1 MLTSLITH
9 APRNRSS
16 ALTRRPGWI
25 RTAAVALAAAVGA
38 STVSAADLKIGAVLS
53 LSQVMGVYGKGIL
66 DGLNF
71 AVEEAGGSVAGRKI
85 VVLQEDDK
93 NDAQTAI
100 HLVRRYVKDEKV
112 DFMVGPVGS
121 NIAPAIRDEV
131 HRSKTFM
138 VIPQAGNDE
147 MTRELCSPYIVRTS
161 FSIWQMNFP
170 MGRYAATNVGKDAV
184 VIGANY
190 VGGKQTA
197 AGFADGFKKEGGTI
211 LQEFWPAVGTAD
223 FATQFTQVR
232 ALGDKV
238 KVVWYFVP
246 GSTSVNFLNQY
257 AQSGLKARVAG
268 PVTNADEFFFDA
280 MKDSAVG
287 FLGSGGYVQSI
298 DTPRNKAF
306 IAAFKKRYGRPPVS
320 IDVQGY
326 DAGRLIIETA
336 RRLKGDLSDK
346 RATRDAMVAAEIDS
360 PRGYLKIDERT
371 GNLIQ
376 DIYITKVVKRPDGSY
391 GHEILATYPKVRDT
405 DTSCKLNWN

>member
-1 MLTSLITH
+1 MLTC
-9 APRNRSS
+9 S
-16 ALTRRPGWI
+16 ASCPVGTRPPVAQVQRWI
-25 RTAAVALAAAVGA
+25 RATAIGMAACASASTMAAAP
-38 STVSAADLKIGAVLS
+38 DLKIGAVLS

-66 DGLNF
+66 DGLNL

-121 NIAPAIRDEV
+121 NVAAAIRDEV
-131 HRSKTFM
+131 HRSKTFL
-138 VIPQAGNDE
+138 VVPQAGNDE
-147 MTRELCSPYIVRTS
+147 ITRELCSPYIVRTS

-170 MGRYAATNVGKDAV
+170 MGQYAATNVGKEAV

-197 AGFADGFKKEGGTI
+197 AGFTDGFKKQGGTV

-257 AQSGLKARVAG
+257 TQSGLKATVAG

-306 IAAFKKRYGRPPVS
+306 VAAFKKRYGRAPVS

-326 DAGRLIIETA
+326 DAARLIIDTV
-336 RRLKGDLSDK
+336 RRLNGNLSDK
-346 RATRDAMVAAEIDS
+346 RATREALVAADIDS

-376 DIYITKVVKRPDGSY
+376 NIYITKVVKNADGKY
-391 GHEILATYPKVRDT
+391 GHEILATYPKVQDT

>member
-1 MLTSLITH
+1 VRRFLN
-9 APRNRSS
+9 PR
-16 ALTRRPGWI
+16 
-25 RTAAVALAAAVGA
+25 AVVLAAAA
-38 STVSAADLKIGAVLS
+38 TLAATTASAAPDLKIGAVLT
-53 LSQVMGVYGKGIL
+53 LSQVLGVYGKGIL

-85 VVLQEDDK
+85 VVLQQDDK

-100 HLVRRYVKDEKV
+100 QLVRRYVKDDKV
-112 DFMVGPVGS
+112 AFMVGPVGS

-131 HRSKTFM
+131 QRSKTFLI
-138 VIPQAGNDE
+138 IPQAGNDE
-147 MTRELCSPYIVRTS
+147 LTRELCSPYIVRSS
-161 FSIWQMNFP
+161 FSIWQMNYP
-170 MGRYAATNVGKDAV
+170 MGLYAASKIGKDAV
-184 VIGANY
+184 VVGANY

-197 AGFADGFKKEGGTI
+197 AGFSEGFKKEGGTI

-223 FATQFTQVR
+223 FATQFTQIR
-232 ALGDKV
+232 SLGDKV

-257 AQSGLKARVAG
+257 AQSALKAKVAG

-287 FLGSGGYVQSI
+287 FLGAGPYVQSI

-306 IAAFKKRYGRPPVS
+306 VAAFKKRYGRAPVS

-346 RATRDAMVAAEIDS
+346 HATREVMVAADIDS
-360 PRGYLKIDERT
+360 PRGYFKIDDKT

-376 DIYITKVVKRPDGSY
+376 NIYITKVVKHPDGSY
-391 GHEILATYPKVRDT
+391 GHEVLATYQKVRDT